1 MDWMKA
7 KQKFH
12 WIDFKNASIETEKG
26 TLTLMGLFIPLF
38 VEQILMNMMGTVN
51 TIMLGH
57 YADDAVAAVGAANQV
72 NGFIFTFFAVI
83 SGGCSVV
90 ISHRLGAGEN
100 KEASDAAFT
109 SVIFTTVLS
118 MLIGF
123 LLSKMAYP
131 IMRLMQ
137 LEGKVLDMAVG
148 YFRVIMSFAVI
159 VGMISV
165 VSAIL
170 RSYGKPKLAVIMSL
184 SMNVLNVVFNYFI
197 LYGTKNLP
205 WKGTTGIAVAN
216 VCARG
221 LALLLGIVFLFNSN
235 LGLEFHKKNIKTLAC
250 IGRILRIGVPGG
262 VSNLSYSLSQVVST
276 SILAVLG
283 TTALTAKIYV
293 SSIVFYVYVVGY
305 ASGLSTAI
313 MMGWMTGA
321 GQYERAYQLT
331 RQVLRFA
338 VTLNVVLSSVIF
350 VFHRPLMGL
359 FTSSTEI
366 IEMTGIIFLI
376 DILVEFGRAF
386 NHVANNS
393 LNGAG
398 DVMFPM
404 IISIVSAW
412 GMSILFA
419 YIFGI
424 RMGFGLAGC
433 WMAFAMDE
441 IFRGLIFYFRFRS
454 KKWMNM
460 KV

>member
-1 MDWMKA
+1 M
-7 KQKFH
+7 
-12 WIDFKNASIETEKG
+12 
-26 TLTLMGLFIPLF
+26 TLMGLFVPLF
-38 VEQILMNMMGTVN
+38 IEQILMNLMGTVN
-51 TIMLGH
+51 TLMLGH

-72 NGFIFTFFAVI
+72 TGFVFTFFAVI

-90 ISHRLGAGEN
+90 ISHRLGAGEK

-109 SVIFTTVLS
+109 SMIFSAALS
-118 MLIGF
+118 LAVGSA
-123 LLSKMAYP
+123 LSFAAYP
-131 IMRLMQ
+131 IMGLMQ
-137 LEGKVLDMAVG
+137 LEGEVLEMAVS
-148 YFRVIMSFAVI
+148 YFRVIMSFAII

-170 RSYGKPKLAVIMSL
+170 RSYGKPKLAVAMSL
-184 SMNVLNVVFNYFI
+184 VMNFLNVIFNYFI
-197 LYGTKNLP
+197 LYGPFELK

-216 VCARG
+216 VCARA
-221 LALLLGIVFLFNSN
+221 LALLLGILFLAGSN
-235 LGLEFHKKNIKTLAC
+235 LGLEFGKKNVKTLGC

-305 ASGLSTAI
+305 SLGLATAI

-321 GQYERAYQLT
+321 GEYDRAYRLT
-331 RQVLRFA
+331 QQILRFA
-338 VTLNVVLSSVIF
+338 VSLNVILSVVIY
-350 VFHRPLMGL
+350 VFHKPLVGL
-359 FTSSTEI
+359 FTKNPEI
-366 IEMTGIIFLI
+366 INMTGVIFLI

-386 NHVANNS
+386 NHVENNS

-404 IISIVSAW
+404 IVSIISAW
-412 GMSILFA
+412 GMSILFS

-424 RMGFGLAGC
+424 KMGYGLAGC
-433 WMAFAMDE
+433 WVAFAMDE
-441 IFRGLIFYFRFRS
+441 IFRGLIFFYRFRS
-454 KKWMNM
+454 KKWMRM